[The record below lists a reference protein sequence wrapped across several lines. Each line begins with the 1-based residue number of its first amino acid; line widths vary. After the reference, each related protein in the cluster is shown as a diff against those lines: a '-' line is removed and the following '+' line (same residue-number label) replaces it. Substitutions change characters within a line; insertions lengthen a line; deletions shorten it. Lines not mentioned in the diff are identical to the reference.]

1 MELIT
6 QDYFIIEAV
15 ETQRPRESCKRNYV
29 QLAGIYTN
37 DVYRH
42 FCTLDVPLKSKPRLA
57 VGFIR

>member
-29 QLAGIYTN
+29 ELAGIYTN
-37 DVYRH
+37 DVYHH
-42 FCTLDVPLKSKPRLA
+42 FCMLDVPLKSKPRFA
-57 VGFIR
+57 VGFIS